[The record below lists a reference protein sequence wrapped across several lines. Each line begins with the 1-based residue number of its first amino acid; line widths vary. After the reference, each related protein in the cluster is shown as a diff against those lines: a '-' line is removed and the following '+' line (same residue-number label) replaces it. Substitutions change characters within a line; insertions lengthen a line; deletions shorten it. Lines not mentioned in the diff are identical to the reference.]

1 MIYAQLGNLRLATIY
16 QLVDVNTQEF
26 KPTDVLYYGLHLEA
40 TSNGGENWYAIAKI
54 IYDDGCYKMES
65 VGPRLMNTLSEDNLD
80 DVKFL
85 CNYAVKLFRKLKAE
99 ERKECS
105 SFYWSDEM
113 EEE

>member
-1 MIYAQLGNLRLATIY
+1 
-16 QLVDVNTQEF
+16 
-26 KPTDVLYYGLHLEA
+26 
-40 TSNGGENWYAIAKI
+40 
-54 IYDDGCYKMES
+54 MES
-65 VGPRLMNTLSEDNLD
+65 VGPRLMNTLSEDNLN

-105 SFYWSDEM
+105 SFYWSDEI